1 MELKEF
7 SNQQIA
13 EELQEREDLS
23 FLLLDCSDEADPTG
37 YRYLKENHKGYLLP
51 LLFSSVSSLCGI
63 GDELERFIKQVESMR
78 TSQKEYFNGS
88 GFKKQDALKSSKE
101 LERLIDS
108 RIGRIRSLI
117 AHIKSEKS

>member
-13 EELQEREDLS
+13 EELQQREDLS

-63 GDELERFIKQVESMR
+63 HDELKHFFNDVKSLTSMQDELYQTESTSEGIDLIFKTDQLAKQ
-78 TSQKEYFNGS
+78 
-88 GFKKQDALKSSKE
+88 
-101 LERLIDS
+101 IDS
-108 RIGRIRSLI
+108 RMARINTILSYIENR
-117 AHIKSEKS
+117 K